1 VTRCGGAAQAAG
13 FAALCRVVGGGWLES
28 DFGWFGT
35 LPSTTTPRIGSQA
48 CFVLWTISTDSIG
61 VEHVRTCGH
70 AKFQQ
75 GIKDHHYF

>member
-35 LPSTTTPRIGSQA
+35 LPSTEKGFGAHGTSAPSIFRILKILKSHI
-48 CFVLWTISTDSIG
+48 FMSSKIMRLNI
-61 VEHVRTCGH
+61 
-70 AKFQQ
+70 
-75 GIKDHHYF
+75 